1 MGELSHVVCVLPQSK
16 FVLPAVVCE
25 ELHVGW
31 ELSHVVC
38 VESHDGCEL
47 SHDGDEGAATGWE
60 LAHEVCGVPATVR
73 ACAADGCELLDDG
86 RRRAP
91 AGVELAHV
99 VCEDDEARARDPPQ
113 GRGAVQ
119 PLNSCLFIAY
129 ASKAA
134 ERRSQCLGLRL
145 AGRRPGVGLL
155 H

>member
-38 VESHDGCEL
+38 EL
-47 SHDGDEGAATGWE
+47 SDDGDEVAATGWE
-60 LAHEVCGVPATVR
+60 LAPDVCGVPATVR

-91 AGVELAHV
+91 VGVELAHV
-99 VCEDDEARARDPPQ
+99 V
-113 GRGAVQ
+113 
-119 PLNSCLFIAY
+119 LS
-129 ASKAA
+129 A
-134 ERRSQCLGLRL
+134 EPRSRNWT
-145 AGRRPGVGLL
+145 RGLL
-155 H
+155 QLQR